1 VVQFRT
7 IVDAREEVGR
17 MHRARN
23 KAAAIAA
30 SIVALAVF
38 GTGLAGAGPFTKGSL
53 VQVSGASPIAACE
66 GDTGFRD
73 VGGVPAFQF
82 VNSEVEPH
90 VMVDPSNPD
99 IIIGTWQQDR
109 WNNGGSEGNVTA
121 TSLNG
126 GATWTLNALTKSSNC
141 TGGTAANG
149 GNFERA
155 SDPWVAISP
164 NGNAYLMSLVTNTV
178 QGGFDTNPDDMI
190 VSRSTNHGATWE
202 DPISLNRDESQNSF
216 NDKNAI
222 TADPN
227 NSNFVY
233 AVWDVVVSP
242 PSGNQNQQAFEN
254 SVAFTGDIY
263 FSRTTNGG
271 DTWEPGHKIF
281 KAGTIAQT
289 IGNQIGVLPDNE
301 EFDGELVNVFT
312 LLRGTRNDQ
321 DTRGFH
327 IAVIRSTDHGATW
340 DKNETIVDR
349 FFRGVVIDPDVGTLP
364 PGAVAAHR
372 TGDINAEIA
381 VDRDSGAVYL
391 VWQDSRFGPRSSI
404 AFSESLDGGLTWSTP
419 IKVNK
424 TPDLANNLNEQAFLP
439 MVHVLDDGTV
449 GVSYYDFRSNTADN
463 GATTPTEAFISHCHP
478 DSEDCSVAASWG
490 DEIAITDAAFDSR
503 RAPVARGFFLGD
515 YVGLGQSR
523 TAFNPF
529 FTVTTAS
536 DPANIVTREVGP

>member
-1 VVQFRT
+1 
-7 IVDAREEVGR
+7 
-17 MHRARN
+17 MHRARS
-23 KAAAIAA
+23 KGAVLAA
-30 SIVALAVF
+30 SIAALAVI
-38 GTGLAGAGPFTKGSL
+38 GSGPAASVPFNRGPL
-53 VQVSGASPIAACE
+53 VPVSGASPIAACE
-66 GDTGFRD
+66 GDTGFRN
-73 VGGVPAFQF
+73 VGGVPANQF

-90 VMVDPSNPD
+90 VMVDPSNPN
-99 IIIGTWQQDR
+99 IIIGAWQQDR
-109 WNNGGSEGNVTA
+109 WNNGGAEGNVTA

-126 GATWTLNALTKSSNC
+126 GDSWTINPVTKTSNC
-141 TGGTAANG
+141 TGGTPANG

-164 NGNAYLMSLVTNTV
+164 DGTAYLMSLVTDTV

-190 VSRSTNHGATWE
+190 VSRSTDHGVTWE

-227 NSNFVY
+227 DSNFVY
-233 AVWDVVVSP
+233 AVWDLVVSP
-242 PSGNQNQQAFEN
+242 PSGNQSQQAFEN

-263 FSRTTNGG
+263 FSRTTDGG
-271 DTWEPGHKIF
+271 DSWEPARKIY

-301 EFDGELVNVFT
+301 EFNGELVNVFT
-312 LLRGTRNDQ
+312 LIRGAKNEKG
-321 DTRGFH
+321 TRGFH

-340 DKNETIVDR
+340 DREETIVDR
-349 FFRGVVIDPDVGTLP
+349 FFRGVVIDPDSPLP
-364 PGAVAAHR
+364 QGVEARHR

-381 VDRDSGAVYL
+381 VDRETGAVYL

-404 AFSESLDGGLTWSTP
+404 AFSQSLDGGLTWSTP
-419 IKVNK
+419 IRVNQ
-424 TPDLANNLNEQAFLP
+424 TPDLPNNLNEQAFLP

-449 GVSYYDFRSNTADN
+449 AVSYYDFRSNTADS

-478 DSEDCSVAASWG
+478 DSEDCSVATSWG
-490 DEIAITDAAFDSR
+490 DEIPVTDAPFDSR

-515 YVGLGQSR
+515 YVGLGQNG
-523 TAFNPF
+523 TDFFPF
-529 FTVTTAS
+529 FTVTTAT

>member
-1 VVQFRT
+1 
-7 IVDAREEVGR
+7 
-17 MHRARN
+17 MHRARG
-23 KAAAIAA
+23 KIAA
-30 SIVALAVF
+30 VGAAMVALAVF
-38 GTGLAGAGPFTKGSL
+38 GTGPAASGPFSKGPL
-53 VQVSGASPIAACE
+53 VTVSGASPIAACE

-73 VGGVPAFQF
+73 VGGVPANQF

-99 IIIGTWQQDR
+99 IIIGAWQQDR
-109 WNNGGSEGNVTA
+109 WNNGGAEGNVTA

-126 GATWTLNALTKSSNC
+126 GDSWTINAATKSSNC

-164 NGNAYLMSLVTNTV
+164 DGTAYLMSLVTDTNP
-178 QGGFDTNPDDMI
+178 GGFDTNPDDMI
-190 VSRSTNHGATWE
+190 VSRSTDHGATWE
-202 DPISLNRDESQNSF
+202 DPVSLNRDESQNSF
-216 NDKNAI
+216 NDKNTI

-227 NSNFVY
+227 DSDFVY
-233 AVWDVVVSP
+233 AVWDLVVSP
-242 PSGNQNQQAFEN
+242 PSGNESQQAFEN
-254 SVAFTGDIY
+254 AVAFTGDIY
-263 FSRTTNGG
+263 FSRTTDGG
-271 DTWEPGHKIF
+271 DTWEPGRKIY

-301 EFDGELVNVFT
+301 EFNGELVNVFT
-312 LLRGTRNDQ
+312 LIRGAKNEQ
-321 DTRGFH
+321 GTRGFH
-327 IAVIRSTDHGATW
+327 IAVIRSSDQGATW
-340 DKNETIVDR
+340 DRQETIVDR
-349 FFRGVVIDPDVGTLP
+349 FFRGVVIDPDSPLP
-364 PGAVAAHR
+364 QGVEARHR

-381 VDRDSGAVYL
+381 VDRTAGAVYL

-404 AFSESLDGGLTWSTP
+404 AFSQSLDGGLTWSTP
-419 IKVNK
+419 IKVNQ
-424 TPDLANNLNEQAFLP
+424 TPDLANNLNEQAFNP

-449 GVSYYDFRSNTADN
+449 AVSYYDFRSNTADN

-478 DSEDCSVAASWG
+478 DSEDCFVAASWG
-490 DEIAITDAAFDSR
+490 DEAAVTDAPFDSR

-515 YVGLGQSR
+515 YVGLGQSG
-523 TAFNPF
+523 TAFFPF

>member
-1 VVQFRT
+1 LISRS
-7 IVDAREEVGR
+7 
-17 MHRARN
+17 RAVLV
-23 KAAAIAA
+23 ATTL
-30 SIVALAVF
+30 ALAVF
-38 GTGLAGAGPFTKGSL
+38 GPQASAGPFTTGPT
-53 VQVSGASPIAACE
+53 VTVSGASPIAACE

-73 VGGVPAFQF
+73 VGGVPANQF
-82 VNSEVEPH
+82 VGSEVEPH
-90 VMVDPSNPD
+90 VMVDPSNPS
-99 IIIGTWQQDR
+99 IIIGAWQQDR

-126 GATWTLNALTKSSNC
+126 GTSWTINALTKTSNC

-164 NGNAYLMSLVTNTV
+164 NGNAYLMSLVTDTV

-190 VSRSTNHGATWE
+190 VSRSTDHGATWE

-227 NSNFVY
+227 DSNFVY
-233 AVWDVVVSP
+233 AVWDLVVSP
-242 PSGNQNQQAFEN
+242 PSGNQSQQAFEN

-263 FSRTTNGG
+263 FSRTTDGG
-271 DTWEPGHKIF
+271 DTWEPGRKIY

-312 LLRGTRNDQ
+312 LIRGAKNEKG
-321 DTRGFH
+321 TRGFH

-340 DKNETIVDR
+340 DREETIVDR
-349 FFRGVVIDPDVGTLP
+349 FFRGVVIDPDSPLP
-364 PGAVAAHR
+364 TGVEARHR

-404 AFSESLDGGLTWSTP
+404 AFSQSLDGGVTWSDT
-419 IKVNK
+419 IKVNQ

-449 GVSYYDFRSNTADN
+449 GVFYYDFRSNTADS
-463 GATTPTEAFISHCHP
+463 GATTPTQAFMVHCHP
-478 DSEDCSVAASWG
+478 SASVDCSDEASWG
-490 DEIAITDAAFDSR
+490 DEVEVTDGPFDSR

-515 YVGLGQSR
+515 YVGLGQSG
-523 TAFNPF
+523 TAFHPF
-529 FTVTTAS
+529 FTVTTAG
-536 DPANIVTREVGP
+536 DPATIVSREVFPAP

>member
-1 VVQFRT
+1 
-7 IVDAREEVGR
+7 
-17 MHRARN
+17 MHRARLR
-23 KAAAIAA
+23 IAA
-30 SIVALAVF
+30 LAGSLTVLVALGPAS
-38 GTGLAGAGPFTKGSL
+38 AGPFATGPL
-53 VQVSGASPIAACE
+53 VTVSGASPIAACD
-66 GDTGFRD
+66 GDTGFKD
-73 VGGVPAFQF
+73 VGGIPAHQF

-90 VMVDPSNPD
+90 VAVDPPEGPTD
-99 IIIGTWQQDR
+99 PPILIGTWQQDR

-121 TSLNG
+121 TSING
-126 GATWTLNALTKSSNC
+126 GTSWTINHMTKTSNC

-149 GNFERA
+149 GNWERA

-202 DPISLNRDESQNSF
+202 KPISLNRDESQNSF

-227 NSNFVY
+227 DSNFVY
-233 AVWDVVVSP
+233 AVWDVVISP

-263 FSRTTNGG
+263 FSRTTDGG

-301 EFDGELVNVFT
+301 EFNGELVNVFT
-312 LLRGTRNDQ
+312 LLRGTRNDM

-349 FFRGVVIDPDVGTLP
+349 FFRGVVIDPDAPLPAGTE
-364 PGAVAAHR
+364 ARHR

-391 VWQDSRFGPRSSI
+391 VWQDSRFGVRSSI
-404 AFSESLDGGLTWSTP
+404 AFSQSLDGGVTWSDT
-419 IKVNK
+419 IKVNQ
-424 TPDLANNLNEQAFLP
+424 TPDLPNNLNEQAFLP

-449 GVSYYDFRSNTADN
+449 GVFYYDFRSNTADA
-463 GATTPTEAFISHCHP
+463 GATTPTQAFMAHCHP
-478 DSEDCSVAASWG
+478 DSEDCSARASWG
-490 DEIAITDAAFDSR
+490 DEIEVTDGAFDSR
-503 RAPVARGFFLGD
+503 KAPVARGFFLGD
-515 YVGLGQSR
+515 YVGLGQSG
-523 TAFNPF
+523 TAFHPF
-529 FTVTTAS
+529 FTVTTGS
-536 DPANIVTREVGP
+536 DPANIVSREVGP

>member
-1 VVQFRT
+1 
-7 IVDAREEVGR
+7 
-17 MHRARN
+17 MYRARN
-23 KAAAIAA
+23 RAAAVAA

-38 GTGLAGAGPFTKGSL
+38 GTGLAGAGPFTKGDL

-73 VGGVPAFQF
+73 VGGVPALQI

-90 VMVDPSNPD
+90 VTVDPSNPD
-99 IIIGTWQQDR
+99 IIIGAWQQDR
-109 WNNGGSEGNVTA
+109 WNNGGAEGNVTA

-126 GATWTLNALTKSSNC
+126 GASWTLNPITKSSNC

-149 GNFERA
+149 GNWERA
-155 SDPWVAISP
+155 SDPWVAVSP
-164 NGNAYLMSLVTNTV
+164 DGTAYLMSLVTNTV

-190 VSRSTNHGATWE
+190 VSRSTNHGAKWQN
-202 DPISLNRDESQNSF
+202 PVSLNLDTSQNSF
-216 NDKNAI
+216 NDKNTI

-227 NSNFVY
+227 DSDFVY

-242 PSGNQNQQAFEN
+242 PSGNESQEAFEN
-254 SVAFTGDIY
+254 SRAFQGDIY
-263 FSRTTNGG
+263 FSRTTDGG
-271 DTWEPGHKIF
+271 DTWEPGRKIF

-289 IGNQIGVLPDNE
+289 IGNQIGVLPVNDDFN
-301 EFDGELVNVFT
+301 GELVNAFT
-312 LLRGTRNDQ
+312 LFRGAKNEKGS
-321 DTRGFH
+321 RGFH

-340 DKNETIVDR
+340 DSQETIVDR
-349 FFRGVVIDPDVGTLP
+349 FFRGVVIDPDFGTLP

-381 VDRDSGAVYL
+381 VDRNSGAAYL

-404 AFSESLDGGLTWSTP
+404 AFSQSLDGGLTWSDT
-419 IKVNK
+419 IKVNQ
-424 TPDLANNLNEQAFLP
+424 TPDLPNNLNEQAFLP

-449 GVSYYDFRSNTADN
+449 GVSYYDFRSNTADS
-463 GATTPTEAFISHCHP
+463 GATTPTEAFIAHCHP
-478 DSEDCSVAASWG
+478 GSEDCSVAGSWG
-490 DEIAITDAAFDSR
+490 DEITITDAAFDSR

-515 YVGLGQSR
+515 YVGLGQSG
-523 TAFNPF
+523 TAFHPF

-536 DPANIVTREVGP
+536 DPANIVTRVVGP